1 MMEIIGVFILVI
13 PFAVGYLVGFQK
25 GRQEK
30 N

>member
-1 MMEIIGVFILVI
+1 MEIIGVFILVI